1 MPERNPSMF
10 RSKRQQEI
18 VQSAESK
25 LAKMFE
31 EMNAEIHPD
40 DNGRLVCETR
50 CTMARI
56 RSFSDFMY
64 LMRVKPLQTVCYY
77 GAAVFFLLTL
87 AALWCREW
95 VLAVIFAAIFF
106 VLASLPHNM
115 RIQYFNKRADKL
127 EESFGKLISADFTD
141 EEKLTLTISSAPD
154 EESGDDEESSA
165 GASAA
170 LHDAEAETIEIPYKS
185 ITQAFECSHS
195 FYLFPEPVNGKR
207 LDAVICD
214 KTLFICG
221 TPMQLRDR
229 LIRSCGKRFKIKT
242 KKA

>member
-1 MPERNPSMF
+1 MF

-18 VQSAESK
+18 VQSSEAK

-31 EMNAEIHPD
+31 EMNSENHPED
-40 DNGRLVCETR
+40 DGRLVCETR

-64 LMRVKPLQTVCYY
+64 LLKVRPLQTACYY

-87 AALWCREW
+87 AAAWCSEW
-95 VLAVIFAAIFF
+95 LLTAIFAAVFLL
-106 VLASLPHNM
+106 LATAPHNM
-115 RIQYFNKRADKL
+115 RIMYFNKRADKL
-127 EESFGKLISADFTD
+127 EDSFGKLISADFTD
-141 EEKLTLTISSAPD
+141 DEKLVLTISSLP
-154 EESGDDEESSA
+154 EEEKDVEESSA

-170 LHDAEAETIEIPYKS
+170 LHDDNAEVLEIPYKS
-185 ITQAFECSHS
+185 IAQAYECSHS
-195 FYLFPEPVNGKR
+195 FYLFPEPVNGKK

-229 LIRSCGKRFKIKT
+229 LLRACGKRFRMKIK
-242 KKA
+242 KA

>member
-1 MPERNPSMF
+1 MF

-18 VQSAESK
+18 VQSAEAK

-31 EMNAEIHPD
+31 EINAENHPED
-40 DNGRLVCETR
+40 DGRLVCETR

-64 LMRVKPLQTVCYY
+64 LLKVRPLQTACYY
-77 GAAVFFLLTL
+77 GAAVFFLVML
-87 AALWCREW
+87 AAAWCSEW
-95 VLAVIFAAIFF
+95 LLMAIFAVIFL
-106 VLASLPHNM
+106 VLATAPHNM

-127 EESFGKLISADFTD
+127 EDSFGKLISADFTD
-141 EEKLTLTISSAPD
+141 SEKIVLTISSRPE
-154 EESGDDEESSA
+154 EESSGEESSA

-170 LHDAEAETIEIPYKS
+170 LGDKDAERLEIPYKS
-185 ITQAFECSHS
+185 IAQAFECSHS
-195 FYLFPEPVNGKR
+195 FYLFPEPVDGRK

-221 TPMQLRDR
+221 TPMKLRDR
-229 LIRSCGKRFKIKT
+229 LMRECGKRFKIKI